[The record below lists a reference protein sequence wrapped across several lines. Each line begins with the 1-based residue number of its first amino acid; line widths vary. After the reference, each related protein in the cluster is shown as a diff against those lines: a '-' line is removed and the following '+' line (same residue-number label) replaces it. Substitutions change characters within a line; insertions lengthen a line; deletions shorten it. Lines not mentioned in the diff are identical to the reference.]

1 MSERWKPPSFSQQ
14 PYRCRLYWGPRGA
27 HQAAAAGDLLVVVDT
42 LSFSS
47 AVATAVQHGGIVYPC
62 SPSEDVAALAQHVG
76 GVAAVGRRDVPARGR
91 FSLSPLTF
99 VDLVPGT
106 RVVLASPNG
115 GLCSHSARGAAAVLA
130 GALLNAKAVAAAA
143 EQLLATTDRCLSIVA
158 CGERC
163 LAPDDGDTLRMA
175 IEDYLAAGAILAHLS
190 HPKSPEAVVCEG
202 GFRHVQRDITELLW
216 ECEGGLEL
224 RGKGVGADR

>member
-1 MSERWKPPSFSQQ
+1 MPPCHGGDRGFESPRARQRTARSPDLAVFLLLAPQSYDDVDKGARHMSERWKLPSFSQQ
-14 PYRCRLYWGPRGA
+14 PYRCRLYWAPRGA

-62 SPSEDVAALAQHVG
+62 SPAEDVAALARRVG

-115 GLCSHSARGAAAVLA
+115 GLCSH
-130 GALLNAKAVAAAA
+130 
-143 EQLLATTDRCLSIVA
+143 
-158 CGERC
+158 
-163 LAPDDGDTLRMA
+163 
-175 IEDYLAAGAILAHLS
+175 
-190 HPKSPEAVVCEG
+190 
-202 GFRHVQRDITELLW
+202 
-216 ECEGGLEL
+216 
-224 RGKGVGADR
+224 